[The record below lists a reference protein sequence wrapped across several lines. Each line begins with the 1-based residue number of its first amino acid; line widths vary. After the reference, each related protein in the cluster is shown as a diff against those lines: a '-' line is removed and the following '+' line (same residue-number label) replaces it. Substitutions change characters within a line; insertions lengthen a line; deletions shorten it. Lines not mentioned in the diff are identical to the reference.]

1 MEYKYVPDIQVYKNI
16 KKLSNFMVGKPGY
29 VLNIDYTP
37 PIRQVDIDNGAI
49 VRYFGRKTNEPLG
62 EILELEETLY
72 NKLSTSSLYLT
83 VKLPWRI
90 AGKIEDMYT
99 GTIRTYTG
107 VVSANILATLD
118 ADKQLTGIL
127 RKLSDPLQYYQKA

>member
-1 MEYKYVPDIQVYKNI
+1 MEYKYVPDAQVYRNI

-37 PIRQVDIDNGAI
+37 PIRQVDIDNGTI
-49 VRYFGRKTNEPLG
+49 TRYFGKKTNEPLG
-62 EILELEETLY
+62 EILELDETLY

>member
-1 MEYKYVPDIQVYKNI
+1 MEYKYVPDIQVYRNI
-16 KKLSNFMVGKPGY
+16 KKLSNFMSGKPGY

-37 PIRQVDIDNGAI
+37 PIRQVDIDNGTI
-49 VRYFGRKTNEPLG
+49 TRYFGRKTNEPIG

-127 RKLSDPLQYYQKA
+127 RKLSDPLQYYQKE

>member
-37 PIRQVDIDNGAI
+37 PIRQVDIDNGTI
-49 VRYFGRKTNEPLG
+49 TRYFGRKTNEPLG

>member
-1 MEYKYVPDIQVYKNI
+1 M
-16 KKLSNFMVGKPGY
+16 
-29 VLNIDYTP
+29 
-37 PIRQVDIDNGAI
+37 DIDNGTI
-49 VRYFGRKTNEPLG
+49 TRYFGRKTNEPIG

-90 AGKIEDMYT
+90 VGKLEDTYT